1 MEIERIPLGIAE
13 LDRILG
19 GGLPPG
25 TTVLLGGE
33 PGVGKSTFLLQIA
46 ASLARRFP
54 VLYASGEEAPAL
66 VRERAGRIGALEE
79 RLFFLP
85 ERSLIGILKA
95 TRKVGARALFVD
107 SVQTVFPGI
116 EHSAGSPQ
124 GIRATV
130 AMILEFVRAEA
141 SIAFLSAQVNKRSRV
156 YGPRAL
162 EHLVDVSF
170 LLEYGKGER
179 VLKVLKN
186 RYGPAGLS
194 LPLRMEDK
202 GLVPNR
208 L

>member
-1 MEIERIPLGIAE
+1 M
-13 LDRILG
+13 
-19 GGLPPG
+19 
-25 TTVLLGGE
+25 
-33 PGVGKSTFLLQIA
+33 
-46 ASLARRFP
+46 
-54 VLYASGEEAPAL
+54 
-66 VRERAGRIGALEE
+66 
-79 RLFFLP
+79 
-85 ERSLIGILKA
+85 
-95 TRKVGARALFVD
+95 
-107 SVQTVFPGI
+107 QTVFPGI

-130 AMILEFVRAEA
+130 AMILEFARAEA